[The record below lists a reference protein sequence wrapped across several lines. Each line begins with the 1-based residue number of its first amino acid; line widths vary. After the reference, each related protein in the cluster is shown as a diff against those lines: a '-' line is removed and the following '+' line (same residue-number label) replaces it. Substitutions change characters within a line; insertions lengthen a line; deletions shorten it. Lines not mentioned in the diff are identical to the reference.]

1 MQTQPESKPKVVPI
15 IVDPVARSMAK
26 PDACAKPGVMGRS
39 SVRVRAMAATKAP
52 RVRMRR
58 RKHDYRDVQYY

>member
-1 MQTQPESKPKVVPI
+1 MQSQPEQSKPVPVL
-15 IVDPVARSMAK
+15 VDPVARSLAK
-26 PDACAKPGVMGRS
+26 PDACAKPGTMGKS
-39 SVRVRAMAATKAP
+39 SVRVRALAATKSP